1 MPKAVESVESYRWK
15 LNAPFKCPPVD
26 PMKPLKPFLTAL
38 ALLIGAFL
46 VISALALCVAEF
58 LVGGSL

>member
-1 MPKAVESVESYRWK
+1 MRS
-15 LNAPFKCPPVD
+15 
-26 PMKPLKPFLTAL
+26 LKPFLIAL

-58 LVGGSL
+58 LVGGAL

>member
-1 MPKAVESVESYRWK
+1 
-15 LNAPFKCPPVD
+15 
-26 PMKPLKPFLTAL
+26 MKLKPFLTTIAI
-38 ALLIGAFL
+38 LIGSAL

>member
-1 MPKAVESVESYRWK
+1 MTGSGAFRRKASGLVIVASNYN
-15 LNAPFKCPPVD
+15 L
-26 PMKPLKPFLTAL
+26 MKSLKPFLTAL

-46 VISALALCVAEF
+46 VISALALCVAEL